1 MKIDH
6 KWSTKK
12 KFLRFFSEELQIL
25 VRQLLRR
32 PAPVLGIDVGI
43 NLRDLDRRMP
53 EQGLHGAQLCAAL
66 DEVGRVGMPQLV
78 RRQAA
83 NGQPIEK
90 AVILPAERAGCHI
103 TAALCRHDIDA
114 RSGRGTQM
122 FGKLVTVGDNTDTV
136 ALGRFHRC
144 KFAFCD
150 TGYNAP
156 DRDGAVLL
164 VDIVPAQTHDFLA
177 ADTGVQQNSD
187 CCAKRLIEVSD
198 NARDLVGR
206 IHLDVLERRIW
217 LDLDA
222 VTRIAAAQTVRNRAF
237 HDLVNGDEDVVPGAL
252 AEVGGIA
259 HHALDVRLVQL
270 AELHF
275 SERRQDIVVEIQ
287 LVIGVSAV
295 LDRLFF
301 TLEPFLSPA
310 CDGLP
315 VRLRLLAALEKFLV
329 GGFGERTSTPAE
341 RLLHM
346 AAVRHI
352 EPDTQFHTAVRLF
365 AETSVHND
373 KTPFLSHEGVIK

>member
-1 MKIDH
+1 M
-6 KWSTKK
+6 S
-12 KFLRFFSEELQIL
+12 
-25 VRQLLRR
+25 VRQHLRCA
-32 PAPVLGIDVGI
+32 APVFGI
-43 NLRDLDRRMP
+43 NVSIDLRDLNGRVS
-53 EQGLHGAQLCAAL
+53 EQGLHGTQLCAAL
-66 DEVGRVGMPQLV
+66 DEVGGVCMAQLV

-103 TAALCRHDIDA
+103 TAALCRHDIDT
-114 RSGRGTQM
+114 RFRCVRQHS
-122 FGKLVTVGDNTDTV
+122 GKLFAVGDDAHPLV
-136 ALGRFHRC
+136 LGHIHRREL
-144 KFAFCD
+144 AF
-150 TGYNAP
+150 GNAGNNAP
-156 DRDGAVLL
+156 DSDRAVLT
-164 VDIVPAQTHDFLA
+164 VDVAPAQSHDLLA
-177 ADTGVQQNSD
+177 AQTGVQQNSD
-187 CCAKRLIEVSD
+187 CHAERSVKMREQAGDFVRLVD
-198 NARDLVGR
+198 R
-206 IHLDVLERRIW
+206 DVLERRIR

-222 VTRIAAAQTVRNRAF
+222 VTRISAAQAVDNRAF
-237 HDLVNGDEDVVPGAL
+237 HDLVDGDEDVVSGAL

-275 SERRQDIVVEIQ
+275 SERRQDIAVEIQ
-287 LVIGVSAV
+287 FVIGVSAV
-295 LDRLFF
+295 LDRFLFA
-301 TLEPFLSPA
+301 LEPFLSPA

-315 VRLRLLAALEKFLV
+315 VRLRFLAALEKLLV
-329 GGFGERTSTPAE
+329 GCFGKCSGAPAE